1 MKCESRALKESVYK
15 QSRHPLLSFIFTLYL
30 RPSSVLSF
38 SLFFLLISGN
48 KHSKNIMIQYLLVE
62 HAYIISAERTGT

>member
-30 RPSSVLSF
+30 KPSSVLSF
-38 SLFFLLISGN
+38 FFSFLLLISGN
-48 KHSKNIMIQYLLVE
+48 KHSKILWYSIC
-62 HAYIISAERTGT
+62 

>member
-30 RPSSVLSF
+30 RLSSVLSF
-38 SLFFLLISGN
+38 SLFSINLW
-48 KHSKNIMIQYLLVE
+48 K
-62 HAYIISAERTGT
+62 